1 MLDLLDNRE
10 KKMLREDL
18 QNALKEAMKAKDME
32 TVGAVRLIIAGQKEK
47 DVVAR
52 GSGKEC
58 ASDQELLAMMQTMV
72 KQRTE
77 SAKIYR
83 EGGREELAVKEE
95 KEIKVIERFLPKQ
108 LGEEETKE
116 IIKNIMAEIGASS
129 IKDMG
134 KVMAELKAKYAGQV
148 DMGKASSLI
157 KTLLG

>member
-1 MLDLLDNRE
+1 
-10 KKMLREDL
+10 MLREEL
-18 QNALKEAMKAKDME
+18 SNALKEAMKNKDME

-58 ASDQELLAMMQTMV
+58 ASDQELLSMMQTMI

-77 SAKIYR
+77 SARIYR

-108 LGEEETKE
+108 LGEDETKD

-157 KTLLG
+157 KSLLG

>member
-1 MLDLLDNRE
+1 
-10 KKMLREDL
+10 
-18 QNALKEAMKAKDME
+18 
-32 TVGAVRLIIAGQKEK
+32 
-47 DVVAR
+47 
-52 GSGKEC
+52 
-58 ASDQELLAMMQTMV
+58 MV

-108 LGEEETKE
+108 LGEDETKE

-148 DMGKASSLI
+148 DMGKASALI

>member
-52 GSGKEC
+52 GSGKGC

-108 LGEEETKE
+108 LGEDETKE

>member
-1 MLDLLDNRE
+1 
-10 KKMLREDL
+10 MLREEL
-18 QNALKEAMKAKDME
+18 SCALKEAMKNKDME

-58 ASDQELLAMMQTMV
+58 ASDQELLSMMQTMI

-77 SAKIYR
+77 SARIYR

-108 LGEEETKE
+108 LSIDETKD

-134 KVMAELKAKYAGQV
+134 KVMAELKARYAGQV

-157 KTLLG
+157 KDLLG

>member
-1 MLDLLDNRE
+1 
-10 KKMLREDL
+10 
-18 QNALKEAMKAKDME
+18 
-32 TVGAVRLIIAGQKEK
+32 
-47 DVVAR
+47 
-52 GSGKEC
+52 
-58 ASDQELLAMMQTMV
+58 MMQTMV

-108 LGEEETKE
+108 LGEDETKE

>member
-1 MLDLLDNRE
+1 
-10 KKMLREDL
+10 MLREEL
-18 QNALKEAMKAKDME
+18 SNALKEAMKNKDME

-77 SAKIYR
+77 SARIYR
-83 EGGREELAVKEE
+83 EGGRPELAEKEE

-116 IIKNIMAEIGASS
+116 IIKNIMAEVGASS

-134 KVMAELKAKYAGQV
+134 KVMAELKTKYAGQV

-157 KTLLG
+157 KAMLG

>member
-108 LGEEETKE
+108 LGEDETKE

-134 KVMAELKAKYAGQV
+134 KVMAELKTKYAGQV

>member
-1 MLDLLDNRE
+1 
-10 KKMLREDL
+10 MLRDDL
-18 QNALKEAMKAKDME
+18 QSALKEAMKNKDME
-32 TVGAVRLIIAGQKEK
+32 TVGAVRLIIAGLKEK

-72 KQRTE
+72 KQRNE
-77 SAKIYR
+77 SARIYK
-83 EGGREELAVKEE
+83 EGGRPELAEKEE

-108 LGEEETKE
+108 LSEDETKE

-134 KVMAELKAKYAGQV
+134 KVMAELKGRYAGQV

-157 KTLLG
+157 KGLLG

>member
-83 EGGREELAVKEE
+83 EGGREEIAVKEE

-108 LGEEETKE
+108 LGEDETKE